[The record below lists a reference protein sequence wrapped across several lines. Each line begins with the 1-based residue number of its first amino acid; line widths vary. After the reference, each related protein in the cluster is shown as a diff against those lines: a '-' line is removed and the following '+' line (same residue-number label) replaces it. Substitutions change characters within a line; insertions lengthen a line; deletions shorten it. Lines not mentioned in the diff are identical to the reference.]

1 MGMADHKTQL
11 SRVVNLEC
19 GAGSQKQSAGQS
31 QNTDRSPSQAHKQGL
46 PIIQKVD
53 RAGIEAAACE
63 VLRSETEIM

>member
-1 MGMADHKTQL
+1 MA
-11 SRVVNLEC
+11 NLAC

-31 QNTDRSPSQAHKQGL
+31 QTMDRSLRQTHKQGL
-46 PIIQKVD
+46 PIMWKVD